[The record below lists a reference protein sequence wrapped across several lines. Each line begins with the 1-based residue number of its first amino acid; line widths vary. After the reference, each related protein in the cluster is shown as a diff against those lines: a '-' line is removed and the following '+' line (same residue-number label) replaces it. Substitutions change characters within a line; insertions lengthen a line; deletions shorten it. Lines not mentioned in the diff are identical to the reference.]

1 MIGAPLVRVAAPPG
15 VDECWVVGHFRHD
28 DPTRTELAKLFSEVR
43 YDPDLTPELA
53 EALVDAV
60 AATIAGTDTAIA
72 RADRVVAVPSGRDL
86 PTALAVAV
94 AEHLG
99 LPAPTGDELRWVR
112 RIGPMKDVPVEQRAT
127 YAVGAM
133 RAVPMDADTVVL
145 VDDATRSGATLAEA
159 ARAVRA
165 VGAGHVVCIALVAI
179 ER

>member
-15 VDECWVVGHFRHD
+15 VDEGWVVGHFWHD

-53 EALVDAV
+53 EALVEAV
-60 AATIAGTDTAIA
+60 AATVAGTDTAIA
-72 RADRVVAVPSGRDL
+72 RADRVVAVPSGRGL
-86 PTALAVAV
+86 PTALADAL

-99 LPAPTGDELRWVR
+99 LPAPAGDGLRWIR
-112 RIGPMKDVPVEQRAT
+112 PIRPMKDVPVEQRAT

-133 RAVPMDADTVVL
+133 SADPMDAAAVML
-145 VDDATRSGATLAEA
+145 IDDATRSGATLAEA

-165 VGAGHVVCIALVAI
+165 AGAGHVVCIALVAI

>member
-1 MIGAPLVRVAAPPG
+1 MTGAPLVRVAAPPG
-15 VDECWVVGHFRHD
+15 VDECWVVGHFWHD

-53 EALVDAV
+53 EALVEAV
-60 AATIAGTDTAIA
+60 AATDTAIA
-72 RADRVVAVPSGRDL
+72 GADRVVAVPSGRGL
-86 PTALAVAV
+86 PTALADAL

-99 LPAPTGDELRWVR
+99 LPAPAGDELRWVR
-112 RIGPMKDVPVEQRAT
+112 PIGPMKDVPVEQRAT

-133 RAVPMDADTVVL
+133 RADPMDAATVVL
-145 VDDATRSGATLAEA
+145 IDDATRSGATLAEA

-165 VGAGHVVCIALVAI
+165 AGAGHVVCVALVAI